1 MRALLAF
8 TPPVL
13 EYRALA
19 PMLVIFGAAIIG
31 VIVEAFVSAKLRP
44 ALQLAITL
52 GAIILSFTQVI
63 TLRGTA
69 SATAAMESVVVDGPV
84 LFLQGTILVLAF
96 LGTLLIADIEQFAAQ
111 ASAIPGSAE
120 EVAAIKTGKI
130 QTEIYPLTLFAVGGM
145 MLFPA
150 ASDLITL
157 FVALEVLSLP
167 LYLMAGLSRR
177 RRLLSQEA
185 ALKYFLLGA
194 YSSAFFLFGSAF
206 LYGFAGSVTF
216 EGIHNVL
223 TSGPGNDV
231 FFLIGIASLSVGLLF
246 KVGAVPFHAWTPD
259 VYQGAPTA
267 VTAFMAAATKVAAFG
282 AALRIFYTA
291 VGGAVWSWRPM
302 LTAVAIITMVV
313 GSLIAIT
320 QRDVK
325 RMLAYSSIAHAGFL
339 LTGIL
344 ALNSSGIVASL
355 FYLASYGLTTI
366 GAFAVVSLVRD
377 ASGEVT
383 DLNRWVGLARRS
395 PSIAAIFALFL
406 LSFAG
411 IPLTAGFI
419 GKFTIFSA
427 AYENGAIP
435 VVVTG
440 VLASAIAAFFY
451 IRVIVMMFFAETP
464 TDTVAVTIP
473 SKFTITVIWIA
484 AVATLI
490 LGVFPTPVLDAI
502 ASLATFVR

>member
-1 MRALLAF
+1 MSF
-8 TPPVL
+8 TPPNL
-13 EYRALA
+13 EYSALA
-19 PMLVIFGAAIIG
+19 PILIIFAAAVIG
-31 VIVEAFVSAKLRP
+31 VIVEAFVSAKLRGP
-44 ALQLAITL
+44 LQLAIAI
-52 GAIILSFTQVI
+52 GATILSFSQVLS
-63 TLRGTA
+63 LRGTQT
-69 SATAAMESVVVDGPV
+69 ATAAMDSVIIDGPV
-84 LFLQGTILVLAF
+84 LFMQGTILVFAF
-96 LGTLLIADIEQFAAQ
+96 LGLLLIADLEQFAPQ
-111 ASAIPGSAE
+111 ASAIPGSSE
-120 EVAAIKTGKI
+120 EASAIKVGKT

-157 FVALEVLSLP
+157 FIALEVLSLP

-206 LYGFAGSVTF
+206 LYGYAGTVSL
-216 EGIHNVL
+216 EGIHNL
-223 TSGPGNDV
+223 ISSGPGNDI
-231 FFLIGIASLSVGLLF
+231 FLLIGIAALSVGLLF

-291 VGGAVWSWRPM
+291 ISGAVWSWRPLITAIAIVTM
-302 LTAVAIITMVV
+302 LV
-313 GSLIAIT
+313 GSLIAIA

-344 ALNSSGIVASL
+344 ALNQSGITASL
-355 FYLASYGLTTI
+355 FYLASYGLTTL
-366 GAFAVVSLVRD
+366 GAFALVSLVRD
-377 ASGEVT
+377 SAGEVT
-383 DLNRWVGLARRS
+383 DLNRWVGLAKRS
-395 PSIAAIFALFL
+395 PLIATIFALFL

-427 AYENGAIP
+427 AYENGNIA
-435 VVVTG
+435 VVVVG
-440 VLASAIAAFFY
+440 VLSSAIAAFFY
-451 IRVIVMMFFAETP
+451 IRVIVMMFFADPESDSVSVVIP
-464 TDTVAVTIP
+464 T
-473 SKFTITVIWIA
+473 KFTITVIWIA
-484 AVATLI
+484 AIGTLL
-490 LGVFPTPVLDAI
+490 LGIYPTPILDAI
-502 ASLATFVR
+502 TPIFVR

>member
-1 MRALLAF
+1 MAF
-8 TPPVL
+8 TPPNL
-13 EYRALA
+13 EYSALA
-19 PMLVIFGAAIIG
+19 PMLVIFAAAIIG
-31 VIVEAFVSAKLRP
+31 VIVEAFVSAKLRGT
-44 ALQLAITL
+44 LQLAIAI
-52 GAIILSFTQVI
+52 GAVILSFAQVI
-63 TLRGTA
+63 SLRGTQ
-69 SATAAMESVVVDGPV
+69 SATAAMDSVIIDGPV
-84 LFLQGTILVLAF
+84 LFMQGTILVFAL
-96 LGTLLIADIEQFAAQ
+96 LGLLLIADHEQFAPQ
-111 ASAIPGSAE
+111 ASAIPGSSE
-120 EVAAIKTGKI
+120 EASAIKVGKT

-157 FVALEVLSLP
+157 FIALEVLSLP

-206 LYGFAGSVTF
+206 LYGYAGTVSL
-216 EGIHNVL
+216 EGIHNL
-223 TSGPGNDV
+223 ISSGPGNDI
-231 FFLIGIASLSVGLLF
+231 FLLIGIAALSVGLLF

-282 AALRIFYTA
+282 AAMRIFYTA
-291 VGGAVWSWRPM
+291 LSGAVWNWRPLITAIAIVTM
-302 LTAVAIITMVV
+302 LV
-313 GSLIAIT
+313 GSLIAIA

-344 ALNSSGIVASL
+344 ALNQSGITASL
-355 FYLASYGLTTI
+355 FYLASYGLTTL
-366 GAFAVVSLVRD
+366 GAFALVSLVRD
-377 ASGEVT
+377 SAGEVT
-383 DLNRWVGLARRS
+383 DLNRWVGLAKRS
-395 PSIAAIFALFL
+395 PMMATIFSLFL

-427 AYENGAIP
+427 AYENGNIG
-435 VVVTG
+435 VVVVG
-440 VLASAIAAFFY
+440 VLSSAIAAFFY
-451 IRVIVMMFFAETP
+451 IRVIVMMFF
-464 TDTVAVTIP
+464 TDPESDSVSVVIP

-484 AVATLI
+484 AIGTLL
-490 LGVFPTPVLDAI
+490 LGIYPTPILDAI
-502 ASLATFVR
+502 TPIFVR

>member
-1 MRALLAF
+1 M
-8 TPPVL
+8 
-13 EYRALA
+13 
-19 PMLVIFGAAIIG
+19 
-31 VIVEAFVSAKLRP
+31 K
-44 ALQLAITL
+44 
-52 GAIILSFTQVI
+52 
-63 TLRGTA
+63 
-69 SATAAMESVVVDGPV
+69 
-84 LFLQGTILVLAF
+84 GTILVFAL
-96 LGTLLIADIEQFAAQ
+96 LGLLLIADHEQFAPQ
-111 ASAIPGSAE
+111 ASAIPGSSE
-120 EVAAIKTGKI
+120 EASAIKVGKT

-157 FVALEVLSLP
+157 FIALEVLSLP

-206 LYGFAGSVTF
+206 LYGYAGTVSL
-216 EGIHNVL
+216 EGIHNL
-223 TSGPGNDV
+223 ISSGPGNDI
-231 FFLIGIASLSVGLLF
+231 FLLIGIAALSVGLLF

-291 VGGAVWSWRPM
+291 LSGAVWNWRPLITAIAIVTM
-302 LTAVAIITMVV
+302 LV
-313 GSLIAIT
+313 GSLIAIA

-344 ALNSSGIVASL
+344 ALNQSGITASL
-355 FYLASYGLTTI
+355 FYLASYGLTTL
-366 GAFAVVSLVRD
+366 GAFALVSLVRD
-377 ASGEVT
+377 SAGEVT
-383 DLNRWVGLARRS
+383 DLNRWVGLAKRS
-395 PSIAAIFALFL
+395 PMMATIFSLFL

-427 AYENGAIP
+427 AYENGNIG
-435 VVVTG
+435 VVVVG
-440 VLASAIAAFFY
+440 VLSSAIAAFFY
-451 IRVIVMMFFAETP
+451 IRVIVMMFF
-464 TDTVAVTIP
+464 TDTESDSVSVVIP
-473 SKFTITVIWIA
+473 SRFTITVIWIA
-484 AVATLI
+484 AVGTLL
-490 LGVFPTPVLDAI
+490 LGIYPTPILDAI
-502 ASLATFVR
+502 TPIFVR

>member
-1 MRALLAF
+1 MAF
-8 TPPVL
+8 TPPNL
-13 EYRALA
+13 EYSALA
-19 PMLVIFGAAIIG
+19 PMLIIFAAAIIG
-31 VIVEAFVSAKLRP
+31 VIVEAFVSAKLRGP
-44 ALQLAITL
+44 LQLAIAL
-52 GAIILSFTQVI
+52 GATILSFSQVLS
-63 TLRGTA
+63 LRGTQT
-69 SATAAMESVVVDGPV
+69 ATAAMDSVIIDSPV
-84 LFLQGTILVLAF
+84 LFMQGTILAFAF
-96 LGTLLIADIEQFAAQ
+96 LGLLLIADHEQFAPQ
-111 ASAIPGSAE
+111 ASAIPGSTE
-120 EVAAIKTGKI
+120 EASAIKVGKT

-157 FVALEVLSLP
+157 FIALEVLSLP

-206 LYGFAGSVTF
+206 LYGYAGTVSL
-216 EGIHNVL
+216 EGIHNL
-223 TSGPGNDV
+223 ISSGPGNDI
-231 FFLIGIASLSVGLLF
+231 FLLIGIASLSVGLLF

-282 AALRIFYTA
+282 AVLRIFYTA
-291 VGGAVWSWRPM
+291 ISGAVWSWRPLITAIAIVTM
-302 LTAVAIITMVV
+302 LV
-313 GSLIAIT
+313 GSLIAIA

-339 LTGIL
+339 LTGVL
-344 ALNSSGIVASL
+344 ALNQSGITASL
-355 FYLASYGLTTI
+355 FYLASYGLTTL
-366 GAFAVVSLVRD
+366 GAFALVSLVRD
-377 ASGEVT
+377 AAGEVT
-383 DLNRWVGLARRS
+383 DLNRWVGLAKRS
-395 PSIAAIFALFL
+395 PLIATIFSLFL

-427 AYENGAIP
+427 AYENGNIG
-435 VVVTG
+435 VVVVG
-440 VLASAIAAFFY
+440 VLSSAIAAFFY
-451 IRVIVMMFFAETP
+451 IRVIVMIFFADPES
-464 TDTVAVTIP
+464 DSVSVVIP

-484 AVATLI
+484 AIGTLL
-490 LGVFPTPVLDAI
+490 LGIYPTPILDAI
-502 ASLATFVR
+502 TPILVR

>member
-1 MRALLAF
+1 MAF
-8 TPPVL
+8 TPPNL
-13 EYRALA
+13 EYSALA
-19 PMLVIFGAAIIG
+19 PMLIIFAAAIIG
-31 VIVEAFVSAKLRP
+31 VIVEAFVSAKLRGP
-44 ALQLAITL
+44 LQLAIAL
-52 GAIILSFTQVI
+52 GATILSFSQVLS
-63 TLRGTA
+63 LRGTET
-69 SATAAMESVVVDGPV
+69 ATAAMDSVIIDSPV
-84 LFLQGTILVLAF
+84 LFMQGTILVFAF
-96 LGTLLIADIEQFAAQ
+96 LGLLLIADHEQFAPQ
-111 ASAIPGSAE
+111 ASAIPGSTE
-120 EVAAIKTGKI
+120 EASAIKVGKT

-157 FVALEVLSLP
+157 FIALEVLSLP

-206 LYGFAGSVTF
+206 LYGYAGTVSL
-216 EGIHNVL
+216 EGIHNL
-223 TSGPGNDV
+223 ISSGPGNDI
-231 FFLIGIASLSVGLLF
+231 FLLIGIASLSVGLLF

-282 AALRIFYTA
+282 AVLRIFYTA
-291 VGGAVWSWRPM
+291 ISGAVWSWRPLITAIAIVTM
-302 LTAVAIITMVV
+302 LV
-313 GSLIAIT
+313 GSLIAIA

-339 LTGIL
+339 LTGVL
-344 ALNSSGIVASL
+344 ALNQSGITASL
-355 FYLASYGLTTI
+355 FYLASYGLTTL
-366 GAFAVVSLVRD
+366 GAFALVSLVRD
-377 ASGEVT
+377 SAGEVT
-383 DLNRWVGLARRS
+383 DLNRWVGLAKRS
-395 PSIAAIFALFL
+395 PLIATIFSLFL

-427 AYENGAIP
+427 AYENGNIG
-435 VVVTG
+435 VVVVG
-440 VLASAIAAFFY
+440 VLSSAIAAFFY
-451 IRVIVMMFFAETP
+451 IRVIVMIFFADPES
-464 TDTVAVTIP
+464 DSVSVVIP

-484 AVATLI
+484 AIGTLL
-490 LGVFPTPVLDAI
+490 LGIYPTPILDAI
-502 ASLATFVR
+502 TPIFVR

>member
-1 MRALLAF
+1 MGF
-8 TPPVL
+8 TAPVL
-13 EYRALA
+13 EYGALA
-19 PMLVIFGAAIIG
+19 PMLIIFAAAVIG

-44 ALQLAITL
+44 SLQLAISL
-52 GAIILSFTQVI
+52 GAVILAFTQVI
-63 TLRGTA
+63 MLRGTA
-69 SATAAMESVVVDGPV
+69 TATAAMDSVVIDGPV
-84 LFLQGTILVLAF
+84 LFLQGTILVLTF
-96 LGTLLIADIEQFAAQ
+96 LGLLLIADFEQFTAQ
-111 ASAIPGSAE
+111 ASAIPGSQE
-120 EVAAIKTGKI
+120 EASALKTGKI
-130 QTEIYPLTLFAVGGM
+130 QTEIYPLALFAVGGM

-167 LYLMAGLSRR
+167 LYLMAGLARR
-177 RRLLSQEA
+177 RRMLSQEA

-206 LYGFAGSVTF
+206 LYGFAGKVSF
-216 EGIHNVL
+216 QGIHNVI

-231 FFLIGIASLSVGLLF
+231 FLLIGISAISVGLLF

-291 VGGAVWSWRPM
+291 ISGAEWNWQPLITV
-302 LTAVAIITMVV
+302 VAIFTMLV
-313 GSLIAIT
+313 GSLIAIV

-344 ALNSSGIVASL
+344 ALNQSGVTATL
-355 FYLASYGLTTI
+355 FYLASYGLTTM
-366 GAFAVVSLVRD
+366 GAFALVSLVRD
-377 ASGEVT
+377 SSGEVT

-395 PSIAAIFALFL
+395 PQLAAIFSLFL

-427 AYENGAIP
+427 AYENGAIA
-435 VVVTG
+435 VVVSG
-440 VLASAIAAFFY
+440 VIASAIAAFFY
-451 IRVIVMMFFAETP
+451 IRVIVMMFFNEP
-464 TDTVAVTIP
+464 DSDSVAISIP
-473 SKFTITVIWIA
+473 SRFTMAVIWIA
-484 AVATLI
+484 AIATLI
-490 LGVFPTPVLDAI
+490 LGVFPTPLLDAI
-502 ASLATFVR
+502 ASLSTFVR

>member
-1 MRALLAF
+1 MGF
-8 TPPVL
+8 TAPIL
-13 EYRALA
+13 EYGALA
-19 PMLVIFGAAIIG
+19 PMLVIFAAAVIG

-44 ALQLAITL
+44 SLQLAIAL
-52 GAIILSFTQVI
+52 GAIILAFTQVV
-63 TLRGTA
+63 TMRGIATT
-69 SATAAMESVVVDGPV
+69 TAAMDSVVIDGPV
-84 LFLQGTILVLAF
+84 LFLQGTILLLAF
-96 LGTLLIADIEQFAAQ
+96 LGLLLIADFEQFTAQ
-111 ASAIPGSAE
+111 ASAIPGSQE
-120 EVAAIKTGKI
+120 EASALKTGKI
-130 QTEIYPLTLFAVGGM
+130 QSEIYPLTLFAVGGM

-167 LYLMAGLSRR
+167 LYLMAGLARR

-206 LYGFAGSVTF
+206 LYGFAGKVSF
-216 EGIHNVL
+216 QGIHNAI
-223 TSGPGNDV
+223 TAGPGNDV
-231 FFLIGIASLSVGLLF
+231 FLLIGLAAVSVGLLF

-282 AALRIFYTA
+282 AALRIFYTV
-291 VGGAVWSWRPM
+291 VGGAVWSWRP
-302 LTAVAIITMVV
+302 LITVVAIITMLV
-313 GSLIAIT
+313 GSLIAIA

-344 ALNSSGIVASL
+344 ALNQSGVTATL
-355 FYLASYGLTTI
+355 FYLASYGLTTM
-366 GAFAVVSLVRD
+366 GAFALVSLVRD

-395 PSIAAIFALFL
+395 PQLAAIFSLFL

-427 AYENGAIP
+427 AYENGAIA
-435 VVVTG
+435 VVVAG
-440 VLASAIAAFFY
+440 VIASAIAAFFY
-451 IRVIVMMFFAETP
+451 IRVIVMMFFTEP
-464 TDTVAVTIP
+464 GSDSVAISIP
-473 SKFTITVIWIA
+473 SRFTMVVIWIA
-484 AVATLI
+484 AIATLI
-490 LGVFPTPVLDAI
+490 LGVFPTPLLDAI
-502 ASLATFVR
+502 ASLSTFVR